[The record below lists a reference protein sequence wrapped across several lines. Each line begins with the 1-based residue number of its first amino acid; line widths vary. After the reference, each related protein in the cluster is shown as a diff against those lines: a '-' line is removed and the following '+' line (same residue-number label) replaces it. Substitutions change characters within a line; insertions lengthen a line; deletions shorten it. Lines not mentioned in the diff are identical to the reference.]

1 MRDGQI
7 LGIAGTL
14 EKRVAGDMKFIME
27 LNTLNRTRIDAIE
40 AVLFGGRWS
49 LLFCVALQIWSPRK
63 MRETIEIMHE
73 TIMADWNRAAE
84 ARAKEKEKEA
94 RITVIGNGKHG

>member
-1 MRDGQI
+1 
-7 LGIAGTL
+7 
-14 EKRVAGDMKFIME
+14 
-27 LNTLNRTRIDAIE
+27 
-40 AVLFGGRWS
+40 
-49 LLFCVALQIWSPRK
+49 